1 MSFAKLSDWVSV
13 SILEIAAPKKYAL
26 NCGPFGSKLVSK
38 DYSIDGVPVIR
49 GTNLSGDS
57 FFSFKDFV
65 FVSEEKADSLLPN
78 NAHPGDVI
86 FTQRGTLGQIG
97 IIPKKCNYKRFVVS
111 QSQMKLTVDENK
123 ANPFFVYYH
132 FRSPKTIQDI
142 HNRAISSG
150 VPHINLNT
158 LRSFEINLPPLPT
171 QNKIASILS
180 AYDDLIENNTRRI
193 KILETMAQTLYQEWF
208 VKFRFPG
215 HEQVKIVE
223 SELGLIPEGWE
234 VKKVTDAV
242 LVNPKTQIPKQGQKP
257 FVPMGSLSTDSML
270 INDIESRTGN
280 SGAKFKNHD
289 TLLARI
295 TPSLENGKTGYVQ
308 FLPSD
313 DSVARGSTE
322 FIVLRSKTLCS
333 EYVYLLARSDDFR
346 ENAIKSMTGSSGR
359 QRVQVGCFDSFF
371 IAHPDNKTIQKFSEI
386 VSPLFR
392 EIYVLSEKNTNLRKT
407 RDLLLPKLIS
417 GQIDVENL
425 DIDTGELAA

>member
-1 MSFAKLSDWVSV
+1 MPQLST
-13 SILEIAAPKKYAL
+13 
-26 NCGPFGSKLVSK
+26 GSKKKEKHLGEVAQLRTPEK
-38 DYSIDGVPVIR
+38 IALAQRVILLRGNPKIIDQGYYYQALKSDFVKGELNTR
-49 GTNLSGDS
+49 ATGTNVLDI
-57 FFSFKDFV
+57 KQ
-65 FVSEEKADSLLPN
+65 SELRKVL
-78 NAHPGDVI
+78 
-86 FTQRGTLGQIG
+86 
-97 IIPKKCNYKRFVVS
+97 IP
-111 QSQMKLTVDENK
+111 
-123 ANPFFVYYH
+123 YY
-132 FRSPKTIQDI
+132 S
-142 HNRAISSG
+142 
-150 VPHINLNT
+150 
-158 LRSFEINLPPLPT
+158 LPT
-171 QNKIASILS
+171 QIKIASILS

-193 KILETMAQTLYQEWF
+193 KILETMARTLYQEWF
-208 VKFRFPG
+208 VKFGFPG
-215 HEQVKIVE
+215 YEQVKMVG

-242 LVNPKTQIPKQGQKP
+242 LVNPKTQVPKQGQKP

-280 SGAKFKNHD
+280 SGAKFKNYD

-308 FLPSD
+308 FLPFD

-322 FIVLRSKTLCS
+322 FIVLRSNTLCS

-359 QRVQVGCFDSFF
+359 QRVQVGCFETFF

-392 EIYVLSEKNTNLRKT
+392 QIYVFSEKNINLRKT

>member
-1 MSFAKLSDWVSV
+1 MINSV
-13 SILEIAAPKKYAL
+13 ILKSLIDI
-26 NCGPFGSKLVSK
+26 SK
-38 DYSIDGVPVIR
+38 DGEWGKGEQFDKSVKMAVIR
-49 GTNLSGDS
+49 GT
-57 FFSFKDFV
+57 DF
-65 FVSEEKADSLLPN
+65 EKVRKGEIEDLP
-78 NAHPGDVI
+78 I
-86 FTQRGTLGQIG
+86 RY
-97 IIPKKCNYKRFVVS
+97 IPKRIADRKILKPNDILLETAGGSKNRPTGRSLFINPSIVYKSELPLICASFSRFIRINPKRANSNYLFWQLQYLYHAGYLLQYHTQHTGVARF
-111 QSQMKLTVDENK
+111 QYTVFSENE
-123 ANPFFVYYH
+123 PLY
-132 FRSPKTIQDI
+132 
-142 HNRAISSG
+142 
-150 VPHINLNT
+150 
-158 LRSFEINLPPLPT
+158 LPPLPI

-193 KILETMAQTLYQEWF
+193 KILESMAQTIYQEWF

-215 HEQVKIVE
+215 HEQVNMVE

-234 VKKVTDAV
+234 VTKVTDAV
-242 LVNPKTQIPKQGQKP
+242 LVNPKTQVPKQGQKP

-270 INDIESRTGN
+270 INDIESRTSN

-308 FLPSD
+308 FLPSN
-313 DSVARGSTE
+313 DSVACGSTE

-359 QRVQVGCFDSFF
+359 QRVQVGCFETFL
-371 IAHPDNKTIQKFSEI
+371 IAHPDSNTIQKFSEI

-392 EIYVLSEKNTNLRKT
+392 QIYVLSEKNINLHKT

-425 DIDTGELAA
+425 NIDTGELAA

>member
-1 MSFAKLSDWVSV
+1 MKETYLLKDICELIVDCEHKTAPTQETGYP
-13 SILEIAAPKKYAL
+13 SIRTPNI
-26 NCGPFGSKLVSK
+26 G
-38 DYSIDGVPVIR
+38 R
-49 GTNLSGDS
+49 GNLILD
-57 FFSFKDFV
+57 KV
-65 FVSEEKADSLLPN
+65 KRVSEETYKKWTKRAIPKTDDLILAREAPVGN
-78 NAHPGDVI
+78 VAIVPRNLKVC
-86 FTQRGTLGQIG
+86 LGQ
-97 IIPKKCNYKRFVVS
+97 R
-111 QSQMKLTVDENK
+111 TVLIRPNKNKIHPHYLCYLLLGDEVQGKIYSLSNG
-123 ANPFFVYYH
+123 ATVHHLNMG
-132 FRSPKTIQDI
+132 DI
-142 HNRAISSG
+142 R
-150 VPHINLNT
+150 NLE
-158 LRSFEINLPPLPT
+158 LPQLPPIPT
-171 QNKIASILS
+171 QHKIASILS

-215 HEQVKIVE
+215 HEQVKMIE
-223 SELGLIPEGWE
+223 SDLGLIPEGWE

-242 LVNPKTQIPKQGQKP
+242 LVNPKTQVPKQGQKP

-359 QRVQVGCFDSFF
+359 QRVQVGCFETFF

-392 EIYVLSEKNTNLRKT
+392 QIYVFSEKNINLRKT